1 MLKVTFYGMLATVFY
16 LLIYDLL
23 KTHSIT
29 MIRRWLETSNER
41 IISDYSNYVETMWKE
56 GFLANLNYYQYRV
69 FGCIH
74 RRPWKISF
82 TITSLRT
89 AELL

>member
-1 MLKVTFYGMLATVFY
+1 MLKVIFYGMLATVFY

-23 KTHSIT
+23 KTPSIT
-29 MIRRWLETSNER
+29 MIRRRLETSNER

-56 GFLANLNYYQYRV
+56 DFLANLNYYQYRV

-74 RRPWKISF
+74 RRP
-82 TITSLRT
+82 
-89 AELL
+89 